1 VAETIGVEI
10 GRQTKAV
17 ELVPDRRAYDALVR
31 SFLLR
36 RRFGEAKRHTEAM
49 VAMGTRPMDATYHM
63 WLSTLVRRRKWG
75 DAKTIM
81 QVRECVRVRVCVSD
95 RERGDARQNCPATPT

>member
-1 VAETIGVEI
+1 MAETIGVEI

-36 RRFGEAKRHTEAM
+36 RRFGERGTCELR
-49 VAMGTRPMDATYHM
+49 MG
-63 WLSTLVRRRKWG
+63 LRRRF
-75 DAKTIM
+75 
-81 QVRECVRVRVCVSD
+81 S
-95 RERGDARQNCPATPT
+95 ERGVIPGDGVLRPRLY